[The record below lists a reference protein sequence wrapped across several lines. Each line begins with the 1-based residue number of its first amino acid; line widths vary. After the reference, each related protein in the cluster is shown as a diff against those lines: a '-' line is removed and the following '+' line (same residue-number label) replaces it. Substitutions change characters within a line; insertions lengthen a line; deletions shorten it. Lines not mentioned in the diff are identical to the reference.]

1 MTYSIVL
8 IIHLFCAVIFIGYVF
23 ADVIVLPA
31 MKKVL
36 DENAYKDVTTALS
49 NRARMIF
56 PFSVL
61 VLVLVLSGGFML
73 SKYINSEAGFLST
86 SLQQL
91 LMLKVLVALVI
102 VSGIV
107 YSLSRRFLKKTPHPI
122 MKHFHKIVLVLG
134 IIIIILAKLMFV
146 A

>member
-56 PFSVL
+56 PFS

>member
-23 ADVIVLPA
+23 ADVIVLPT

-56 PFSVL
+56 PFS